1 MPTSQ
6 ARSSTRT
13 STTRSRAGRTQNDPV
28 AMLAADHKK
37 VQKMFKDFEKMKE
50 KDRDAAVAL
59 AGEILTE
66 LTVHTQ
72 LEEEIFYP
80 TMREADDSDEVRSLL
95 DEAEVEHASAKDLI
109 SQIASMA
116 PEEELYDAKVKVLGE
131 YVKHHIKEEEGEMF
145 PKAKKADLDME
156 ELGTM
161 MAERK
166 AQLMQEMGT
175 LEPDDEA

>member
-6 ARSSTRT
+6 ARSSTRSST
-13 STTRSRAGRTQNDPV
+13 SRSRTQNDPIE
-28 AMLAADHKK
+28 MLTADHKK

-50 KDRDAAVAL
+50 KDRDAAVVL
-59 AGEILTE
+59 VGEILTE
-66 LTVHTQ
+66 LTVHAQ

-80 TMREADDSDEVRSLL
+80 TVREADDSDEAQSLL

-109 SQIASMA
+109 SQIASMS
-116 PEEELYDAKVKVLGE
+116 PEDDLYDAKVKVLGE
-131 YVKHHIKEEEGEMF
+131 YIKHHIKEEEDEMF
-145 PKAKKADLDME
+145 PKAKKAGIDMG

-166 AQLMQEMGT
+166 SELMTEMGG
-175 LEPDDEA
+175 LESDEE